1 MRVIERP
8 VRIRDIIDGSARLC
22 KSIDKTRAHT
32 GYVPETYVF
41 HLPESS
47 PRRGEVN
54 GNVET
59 GRFLLSIRPYEISIR
74 ITDNLCTELYLFIYL
89 SRNITYIY
97 FLYIYIE
104 KLDNFLR
111 DERRNRNYSFPP
123 SLFPFQRAKNSRSRD
138 TRLCRYTGRWTAGNG
153 DRAN

>member
-59 GRFLLSIRPYEISIR
+59 GRFLLSHPFVRDIDPYYGQSLYGVISF
-74 ITDNLCTELYLFIYL
+74 YLFISKYYV
-89 SRNITYIY
+89 YI
-97 FLYIYIE
+97 FSIYI
-104 KLDNFLR
+104 
-111 DERRNRNYSFPP
+111 
-123 SLFPFQRAKNSRSRD
+123 
-138 TRLCRYTGRWTAGNG
+138 
-153 DRAN
+153 

>member
-8 VRIRDIIDGSARLC
+8 VRIRDIIDGSARVC

-54 GNVET
+54 GNVERAGFYYPSVRT
-59 GRFLLSIRPYEISIR
+59 RYRSVLRTISVRSYIF
-74 ITDNLCTELYLFIYL
+74 LFIYL
-89 SRNITYIY
+89 EILRIYIFY
-97 FLYIYIE
+97 VYIE

-123 SLFPFQRAKNSRSRD
+123 SLFSFQRAKNSRSRD